1 MKEKKRTMAAIGLIT
16 VLLLALGAAGSA
28 KNEKAALRRESQ
40 AENFAA
46 LTAKEALSEA
56 SEEAAAEISLTPEQK
71 EFLDQL
77 TEQMDQGDLEGA
89 ARTLN
94 SYEIPW
100 KEFPCMYDGT
110 AMKAEVSDGKG
121 LVFIKA
127 STVFYGDFAG
137 GSPQGACTALQVLEL
152 EEGKRYDYSRG
163 TWDQGKMTGEGESGY
178 NYYDGVTEDV
188 TKMNIKKG
196 TYQEDLMEGGVIYTS
211 INAAGEETTWQFEVT
226 GGVIVPDDKWI
237 KETDSSGAVVYR
249 LMAEGD
255 EVHAYT
261 LSESAMGESRWK
273 NLIVYENWKAG
284 GF

>member
-1 MKEKKRTMAAIGLIT
+1 MKEKRRTIAAIGLIT

-28 KNEKAALRRESQ
+28 KNEKAALKRESQ
-40 AENFAA
+40 EAA
-46 LTAKEALSEA
+46 SSLPAKKEAVTET
-56 SEEAAAEISLTPEQK
+56 SEEALTEISLTPEEK
-71 EFLDQL
+71 ELLDQL
-77 TEQMDQGDLEGA
+77 TEQMERGDLEAA

-94 SYEIPW
+94 GYQIPW
-100 KEFPCMYDGT
+100 KEFPYMYDKT

-127 STVFYGDFAG
+127 STVFYGDFAD
-137 GSPQGACTALQVLEL
+137 GSPQGNCTALQVLEL
-152 EEGKRYDYSRG
+152 EEGKRYDYSFG

-188 TKMNIKKG
+188 TKTNIKKG
-196 TYQEDLMEGGVIYTS
+196 TFQKDLMEGAVTYTS
-211 INAAGEETTWQFEVT
+211 INAAGEETTWQFDVQ

-249 LMAEGD
+249 LMAEGA